1 MLRASLR
8 PRAAEPRED
17 AWRPVMDAVAAASSE
32 VYRAFVGQPG
42 FMDYFRTATPIDV
55 IERMTLGS
63 RPSRRLG
70 QDAALGNL
78 RAIPGCSPGARRV
91 R

>member
-1 MLRASLR
+1 
-8 PRAAEPRED
+8 
-17 AWRPVMDAVAAASSE
+17 MDAVAAASSE
-32 VYRAFVGQPG
+32 VYRRFVGQAG

-63 RPSRRLG
+63 PSRRLG